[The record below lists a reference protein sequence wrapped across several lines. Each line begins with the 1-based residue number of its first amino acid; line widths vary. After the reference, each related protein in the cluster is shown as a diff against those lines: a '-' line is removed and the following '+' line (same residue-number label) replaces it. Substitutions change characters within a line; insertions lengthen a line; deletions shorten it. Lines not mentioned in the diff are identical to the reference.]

1 MPPSVSGMP
10 RSLRRISASLSGM
23 VFVRVGDGMIL
34 SADPRVCVRDRPIPV
49 SPRAI
54 PTSLR
59 PILAS
64 QKTIPVAPG
73 TVPASSKRILVSS
86 NLGEDRPRVGE
97 SGPGLGATAPWGIPA
112 VRVFVPTGTSR
123 ASDTMQFVHFEK
135 DGSFLAMFVKYLINK
150 FHVEGN
156 S

>member
-1 MPPSVSGMP
+1 
-10 RSLRRISASLSGM
+10 M

-34 SADPRVCVRDRPIPV
+34 SADPRVRVRDRLIPV
-49 SPRAI
+49 SPNTIPTFRKTIPVSSKAI
-54 PTSLR
+54 PTFPR
-59 PILAS
+59 TILAS
-64 QKTIPVAPG
+64 RKTIPVAPG

-112 VRVFVPTGTSR
+112 DRILVPTGTSR
-123 ASDTMQFVHFEK
+123 ASGTMQFVHFEK